1 MTAGS
6 DRRRAET
13 AQPASTGGVNP
24 SGQTTGLFDD
34 LRDLYQEVILDHG
47 RKPRNFRRL
56 EDATT
61 TARGDNPMC
70 GDRIELFVKQAP
82 DGTIADAAFQGRG
95 CAISTASASL
105 MTEVVKGKTA
115 EQAKD
120 LGAKFRE
127 LAMTGT
133 CPDCGAA
140 LADDMERLAP
150 LSGVH
155 EFPSR
160 VKCATLAWHALGA
173 ALDGAKEASSE

>member
-1 MTAGS
+1 MSGS
-6 DRRRAET
+6 DRRRAE
-13 AQPASTGGVNP
+13 APSAPGTGGMNP
-24 SGQTTGLFDD
+24 SASAGGLFDD
-34 LRDLYQEVILDHG
+34 LRDLYQEIILDHG

-56 EDATT
+56 DDADA

-70 GDRIELFVKQAP
+70 GDRIELFLRRSP

-105 MTEVVKGKTA
+105 MTETVKGKTA
-115 EQAKD
+115 DQARD
-120 LGAKFRE
+120 LGAAFRE

-140 LADDMERLAP
+140 LAEEMERLAP

-160 VKCATLAWHALGA
+160 VKCATLPWHTLNA

>member
-1 MTAGS
+1 M
-6 DRRRAET
+6 
-13 AQPASTGGVNP
+13 
-24 SGQTTGLFDD
+24 FDD

-56 EDATT
+56 EGASRV
-61 TARGDNPMC
+61 ARGDNPLC
-70 GDRIELFVKQAP
+70 GDRMELYVNLSP
-82 DGTIADAAFQGRG
+82 EGRIADAAFQGRG
-95 CAISTASASL
+95 CAISMASASL
-105 MTEVVKGKTA
+105 MTETVKGKSP
-115 EQAKD
+115 EQARE

-133 CPDCGAA
+133 CPDCGAD
-140 LADDMERLAP
+140 LAEEMERLQP

-160 VKCATLAWHALGA
+160 VKCATLAWHTLNA